1 MYNWLLFCFLNG
13 ATAIEYALILELI
26 AVGIIGTLTVL
37 GININDLLNNISKV
51 VKVGEGS

>member
-1 MYNWLLFCFLNG
+1 M
-13 ATAIEYALILELI
+13 EYALILELI

>member
-1 MYNWLLFCFLNG
+1 M
-13 ATAIEYALILELI
+13 ELI